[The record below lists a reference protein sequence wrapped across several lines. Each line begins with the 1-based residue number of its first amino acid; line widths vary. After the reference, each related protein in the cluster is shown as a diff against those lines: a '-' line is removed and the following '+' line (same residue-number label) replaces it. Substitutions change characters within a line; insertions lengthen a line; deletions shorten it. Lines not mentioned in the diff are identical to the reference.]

1 MLSLFPRTYV
11 MISSYLVEESLSSSS
26 RTPSTES
33 ASNSNA
39 VAPSSSS
46 QVHPSAVISPTVP
59 SRPGWQQDGKRVFP
73 TSASTPQAQ
82 TTPITTTTASAIPH
96 QLQKESSLSAI
107 SSPPQ
112 SPLLKKSSVPF
123 YLPWIFGIGMFYGRC
138 IYTRSTEGRYLG
150 ENLIVRRFIGWKRWV
165 FIELRGDFWAI

>member
-1 MLSLFPRTYV
+1 MLSPFPRTYV

-39 VAPSSSS
+39 AAPSSSS

-82 TTPITTTTASAIPH
+82 TTPITTTASAIPH
-96 QLQKESSLSAI
+96 QLQKESSLSTI

-123 YLPWIFGIGMFYGRC
+123 YLPWIFGIGIFY
-138 IYTRSTEGRYLG
+138 
-150 ENLIVRRFIGWKRWV
+150 
-165 FIELRGDFWAI
+165 